1 MFLFK
6 VAEPNEALIISGMR
20 AHRGAEGD
28 AAGLG
33 FKIVVGKG
41 AFYAPGLQ
49 KVRHLSLDIHEAEL
63 DLECVTTQGIRVKVK
78 SVVICN
84 WSGLGQ
90 PSRGAG
96 VVVAGWASGFAGGG

>member
-1 MFLFK
+1 MFLYK

-33 FKIVVGKG
+33 FKIIVGKG
-41 AFYAPGLQ
+41 AFYMPGFQ

-63 DLECVTTQGIRVKVK
+63 DLECVTTQGIQVGDQGGRDLQDRRRL
-78 SVVICN
+78 S
-84 WSGLGQ
+84 SRSRTL
-90 PSRGAG
+90 RGASSTRRSR
-96 VVVAGWASGFAGGG
+96 WT